1 MRKLIGRGDY
11 MNVDRIINIR
21 INANLKQKELAQKL
35 NVSKSTYSRWETGEK
50 IIPLK
55 HLINFCNYFHITL
68 DYALGLTNKKQEVL
82 EPRELNC
89 KSMGKQLKTL
99 RKKENLS
106 QEKLAQVLN
115 TTQST
120 ISSYENGKNTLLT
133 AFLYDICTRYK
144 VSADWML
151 QTK

>member
-1 MRKLIGRGDY
+1 
-11 MNVDRIINIR
+11 MNIDRIINIR

-68 DYALGLTNKKQEVL
+68 DYALGLTNKKKEII
-82 EPRELNC
+82 EPLELNC

-144 VSADWML
+144 VSADWIL
-151 QTK
+151 QTKQ